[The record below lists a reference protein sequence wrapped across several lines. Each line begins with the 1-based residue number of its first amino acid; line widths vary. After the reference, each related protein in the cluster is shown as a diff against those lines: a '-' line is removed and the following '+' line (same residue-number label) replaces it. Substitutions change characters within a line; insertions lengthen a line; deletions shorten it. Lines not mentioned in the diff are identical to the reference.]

1 MTKKKVKD
9 NEQKERTKR
18 NVKQASRN
26 LISTSTAQSS
36 GTKSSTAKTD
46 TSETQASRSR
56 QNIRQGTRNTTTAKP
71 TTTSN
76 PSSMEKP
83 PLESMISVPFG
94 TQATRSNKLDKKLA
108 STTMTPKIEQ
118 KTRGLAFPSNHFQTA
133 STAKSTNGSK
143 TRNTLIPGES
153 LLKPISSFPSTAQSR
168 MTTLSHTNAQ
178 DSLVSMPTQAKREA
192 TLPTTFGTQTVRSKK
207 DTTQAASIFKTP
219 EEWTQDVWTAVKRG
233 DRQLAYASNLEKELE
248 DKYGSLD
255 YAKYIPEYK
264 GLVTAI
270 HQAQMEYQKQR
281 EFIEKNYRQLPLLPG
296 QTTNHTN
303 ADRWYYEER
312 LRQIREEMASY
323 DEMCGGRMDL
333 ASLRSY
339 YEQINLY
346 ESILATEPNTKGEQY
361 MDDTFEQVLKGN
373 YTDKATALGIA
384 LQMLAG
390 IPNLDVAMDAR
401 DLFYDLTHLKTTRP
415 GQVGLDAMAFA
426 PVFGSLKYVGDVAKV
441 AKAGDGVVDAITEI
455 GKHADDLADIGKHA
469 DDSLALTKYL
479 DDAAAAAKQSEGVLD
494 TAGKLDYNKIGQ
506 AADLVDLKP
515 EALMDELRSSGVKY
529 TPEDVMMVTK
539 TENGIMWLEKG
550 NDTAGWK
557 HITRHA
563 EDFSNSDLAVDDL
576 PQVLQHILQSEPTR
590 APIKEA
596 RGYNAIYSYKGQQY
610 LIAYGTNGFIV
621 SFYPYS

>member
-9 NEQKERTKR
+9 DEQKERSKR
-18 NVKQASRN
+18 SEKQTSRKV
-26 LISTSTAQSS
+26 ISTSTARSS
-36 GTKSSTAKTD
+36 GTRSSTAKTATGS
-46 TSETQASRSR
+46 TSETQASRSKR
-56 QNIRQGTRNTTTAKP
+56 NIRQGNRNTTTAKP
-71 TTTSN
+71 TTTSR
-76 PSSMEKP
+76 PSSIEKP
-83 PLESMISVPFG
+83 QLESMISVPFG
-94 TQATRSNKLDKKLA
+94 TQATRSDKLDKKLA
-108 STTMTPKIEQ
+108 STTMTTPKIEQ
-118 KTRGLAFPSNHFQTA
+118 KTRGLAFPGNHFQTT

-192 TLPTTFGTQTVRSKK
+192 TLPTASGTQTVRSKK
-207 DTTQAASIFKTP
+207 DTTQAASVFKTP
-219 EEWTQDVWTAVKRG
+219 EEWTQDVWNAVKRG

-333 ASLRSY
+333 ASLRLY

-373 YTDKATALGIA
+373 YTDKVTALGIA

-401 DLFYDLTHLKTTRP
+401 DLLYDLTHLKTTPP

-426 PVFGSLKYVGDVAKV
+426 PVFGSLKYVDDIAKM

-455 GKHADDLADIGKHA
+455 GKHADDLADVGKHV
-469 DDSLALTKYL
+469 DDTLALTKYL
-479 DDAAAAAKQSEGVLD
+479 DDAAAAAKRSNKSLEIIDDVGYI
-494 TAGKLDYNKIGQ
+494 GKNAIPKVASIEALNVTQGKVQGRKAFNQ
-506 AADLVDLKP
+506 LVDSIK
-515 EALMDELRSSGVKY
+515 K
-529 TPEDVMMVTK
+529 
-539 TENGIMWLEKG
+539 NGITE
-550 NDTAGWK
+550 T
-557 HITRHA
+557 
-563 EDFSNSDLAVDDL
+563 
-576 PQVLQHILQSEPTR
+576 
-590 APIKEA
+590 IKCVE
-596 RGYNAIYSYKGQQY
+596 YKGELYVVDGHHRLLAARY
-610 LIAYGTNGFIV
+610 LGYDDVPIEVVALPYKGYTTAKDL
-621 SFYPYS
+621 FYWD